1 MTMENPFIKYWLWY
15 YDMLWTYWPIV
26 LVLIVV
32 PIWLIHRRFE
42 RMYREWEAYMKKWPR
57 SDTKPKKKPIR
68 RTNKGTMSNQ
78 KFGTLDVEPID
89 VEELKKL
96 SKEEMEA
103 MWEEA
108 SHLQW
113 KE

>member
-1 MTMENPFIKYWLWY
+1 MERVANFVALFF
-15 YDMLWTYWPIV
+15 LN
-26 LVLIVV
+26 
-32 PIWLIHRRFE
+32 
-42 RMYREWEAYMKKWPR
+42 
-57 SDTKPKKKPIR
+57 
-68 RTNKGTMSNQ
+68 TNYHELNEFMENQ

-96 SKEEMEA
+96 SKEEIEA

>member
-1 MTMENPFIKYWLWY
+1 
-15 YDMLWTYWPIV
+15 
-26 LVLIVV
+26 
-32 PIWLIHRRFE
+32 
-42 RMYREWEAYMKKWPR
+42 MKK
-57 SDTKPKKKPIR
+57 K
-68 RTNKGTMSNQ
+68 

-89 VEELKKL
+89 VEELIKK
-96 SKEEMEA
+96 SKEEIEA

>member
-1 MTMENPFIKYWLWY
+1 M
-15 YDMLWTYWPIV
+15 D
-26 LVLIVV
+26 
-32 PIWLIHRRFE
+32 
-42 RMYREWEAYMKKWPR
+42 
-57 SDTKPKKKPIR
+57 
-68 RTNKGTMSNQ
+68 NQ

-96 SKEEMEA
+96 SKEEIEA

>member
-1 MTMENPFIKYWLWY
+1 ME
-15 YDMLWTYWPIV
+15 
-26 LVLIVV
+26 
-32 PIWLIHRRFE
+32 
-42 RMYREWEAYMKKWPR
+42 
-57 SDTKPKKKPIR
+57 S
-68 RTNKGTMSNQ
+68 Q

-96 SKEEMEA
+96 SKEEIEA